1 MNSSE
6 ELENLSLSSEED
18 AKNENTNGINT
29 INKIETEILD
39 FKNKQEQDK
48 K

>member
-1 MNSSE
+1 MSLSE
-6 ELENLSLSSEED
+6 ELEKLNLSGEED